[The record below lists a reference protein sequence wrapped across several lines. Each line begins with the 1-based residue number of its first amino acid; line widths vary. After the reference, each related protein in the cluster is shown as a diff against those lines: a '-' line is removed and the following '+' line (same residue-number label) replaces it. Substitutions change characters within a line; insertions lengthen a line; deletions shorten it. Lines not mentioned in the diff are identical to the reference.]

1 MPTEIPP
8 LLCGIHEATKLL
20 GLGRSKVYEL
30 IGENRLET
38 VRIGGR
44 RLVRWES
51 IERLARE
58 GTANA

>member
-1 MPTEIPP
+1 MQINAPP

-30 IGENRLET
+30 IGENKLET

-58 GTANA
+58 GCDNA